1 MLFGRQSDATR
12 KGWFRTDSG
21 RRPWRLSAKL
31 LIASSIATVIGF
43 TAICTSVM
51 LDMRRGE
58 EELARQTL
66 ENLASGID
74 ADISRNIELYDLS
87 LRAVASNLVMP
98 EIKGVSKEI
107 QHLILFDHAA
117 TARHFGV
124 IQVFDARGQ
133 LTYDAASL
141 DPPPENRA
149 DEEYF
154 KVHRAD
160 PNLGLYVSRPM
171 VRRDAYSIVLSR
183 RITDADG
190 GFLGVVVGSIRFSY
204 FHDLFG
210 RLNLGP
216 GDTIT
221 VLRSDRMIIMR
232 TPFDLDVIGKN
243 LSEQPSWRAENLKTG
258 GTYAGVG
265 PVDPTPRLYV
275 RSGSTN
281 VFFVVVGKP
290 LASILN
296 LWRREV
302 LRIGTIMTVLIL
314 FVVGAT
320 LFLAREIGRRAEAE
334 DKLEELATTDALTGL
349 RNRRRFDSEIDL
361 EWRRAARGEIPV
373 AVLMIDA
380 DRFKAYNDTYG
391 HQAGDQVLV
400 GIAICISDSVHRSG
414 DCPARFGGEE
424 FAVLLPGLSAIEAF
438 TVAETIRLKVEQW
451 SQEPGVT
458 TVSIGVASLTPTPTS
473 NWRDLIEAADRA
485 LYAAKANGR
494 NQSVLAAIPQLAL
507 VA

>member
-1 MLFGRQSDATR
+1 
-12 KGWFRTDSG
+12 
-21 RRPWRLSAKL
+21 LSAKL

-87 LRAVASNLVMP
+87 LRAVTSNLVMP
-98 EIKGVSKEI
+98 EIKGISKEI
-107 QHLILFDHAA
+107 QHLVLFDHAA
-117 TARHFGV
+117 TAKHFGV
-124 IQVFDARGQ
+124 IQVFDAQGQ
-133 LTYDAASL
+133 LTHDAATL

-160 PNLGLYVSRPM
+160 PDLGLYISRPM
-171 VRRDAYSIVLSR
+171 VRRGAYSIVLSR

-210 RLNLGP
+210 RLNLSP

-243 LSEQPSWRAENLKTG
+243 LAERPNWRAENLQAG
-258 GTYAGVG
+258 APYAGVG
-265 PVDPTPRLYV
+265 PIDPTPRLYV

-296 LWRREV
+296 LWHREV
-302 LRIGTIMTVLIL
+302 LRIGTIMMALIL

-334 DKLEELATTDALTGL
+334 DKLEELATTDPLTGL

-361 EWRRAARGEIPV
+361 EWRRAARSETPV

-400 GIAICISDSVHRSG
+400 GIAICISDSVRRPG
-414 DCPARFGGEE
+414 DCPTRYGGEE

-438 TVAETIRLKVEQW
+438 TVAEIIRLKVEQW

-458 TVSIGVASLTPTPTS
+458 TVSIGVASMTPTATS
-473 NWRDLIEAADRA
+473 NWPDLIEAADRA

-494 NQSVLAAIPQLAL
+494 NQSVLAAVPQLAL

>member
-1 MLFGRQSDATR
+1 MLFGRQSDGAR
-12 KGWFRTDSG
+12 KGWCRKDSG

-43 TAICTSVM
+43 TAICSSVM

-87 LRAVASNLVMP
+87 LRAVASNLMMP
-98 EIKGVSKEI
+98 DVRGVSREI

-117 TARHFGV
+117 TAKHFGV
-124 IQVFDARGQ
+124 IQVFDAQGK
-133 LTYDAASL
+133 LTHDAASL

-154 KVHRAD
+154 TVHRAD
-160 PNLGLYVSRPM
+160 PDLGLYVSRPM
-171 VRRDAYSIVLSR
+171 VRRGAYSIVLSR
-183 RITDADG
+183 RITDAEG

-210 RLNLGP
+210 RLNLNP

-221 VLRSDRMIIMR
+221 VLRSDRTIIMR
-232 TPFDLDVIGKN
+232 TPFDLEIIGKN
-243 LSEQPSWRAENLKTG
+243 LSERPSWRAENLKADAA
-258 GTYAGVG
+258 YAGVG
-265 PVDPTPRLYV
+265 PVDSIPRLYV
-275 RSGSTN
+275 RSGSTSL
-281 VFFVVVGKP
+281 FFVVVGKP

-296 LWRREV
+296 LWHREV
-302 LRIGTIMTVLIL
+302 LRIGIIMMVLIL
-314 FVVGAT
+314 FVGGTT

-334 DKLEELATTDALTGL
+334 EKLEELATTDALTGL
-349 RNRRRFDSEIDL
+349 RNRRRFDSEIDM
-361 EWRRAARGEIPV
+361 EWRRAARGQTPI

-400 GIAICISDSVHRSG
+400 GIAICISDSVQRSG

-438 TVAETIRLKVEQW
+438 AIAETIRLKVEQW
-451 SQEPGVT
+451 SEDPGVT
-458 TVSIGVASLTPTPTS
+458 TVSIGVASMTPTATS
-473 NWRDLIEAADRA
+473 NWPDLIEAADRA

-494 NQSVLAAIPQLAL
+494 NQSVLAAMPQLAL